1 MKFITLLLTF
11 FSTSAFAQN
20 SQNAGCQRDTPCELD
35 SGRSYH
41 VKVPA
46 DWDGKARLTVLMHFF
61 MAGCV
66 LVLCRLSMTGFRAQH
81 VVVACCWLRRMTI
94 VRYGIPGIVKLMIFR
109 LGLRL

>member
-1 MKFITLLLTF
+1 MKFITVLLTL
-11 FSTSAFAQN
+11 FSTSTFAQN

-94 VRYGIPGIVKLMIFR
+94 VRYGISGIVKLMIFR
-109 LGLRL
+109 LGRRL

>member
-1 MKFITLLLTF
+1 MKFITVLLTL

-46 DWDGKARLTVLMHFF
+46 DWDG
-61 MAGCV
+61 
-66 LVLCRLSMTGFRAQH
+66 
-81 VVVACCWLRRMTI
+81 
-94 VRYGIPGIVKLMIFR
+94 
-109 LGLRL
+109 